1 MPSIKYFFSRVINC
15 RVSFIDLYLVFPRNF
30 RMVFLPYT
38 KTVIL
43 LERYCGTITEP
54 GLPVTELENRPSS
67 QLTNTALQL
76 LGEKLSLSK
85 QLAWNLNNVSHK
97 VIENTKQVNSSSLS
111 TYFMI
116 SVTERCKSADLCSN
130 VKVP

>member
-1 MPSIKYFFSRVINC
+1 
-15 RVSFIDLYLVFPRNF
+15 
-30 RMVFLPYT
+30 MVFLPYK

-67 QLTNTALQL
+67 HLTKHSTPALGKKTWFVETTPL
-76 LGEKLSLSK
+76 ELDY
-85 QLAWNLNNVSHK
+85 NVSHE
-97 VIENTKQVNSSSLS
+97 VIENTKLANSSSLS

-116 SVTERCKSADLCSN
+116 SVTE
-130 VKVP
+130 